1 MSEKILN
8 SLLMSRFFDN
18 IKFKVDL
25 EEVIMSQIVNIVS
38 GGRIGDRYFFRK
50 RISVMENCL
59 IICCDGGVRHLQQT
73 GIKPDVIIGDMD
85 SIDPAQLE
93 SYSRR
98 GIKIIKYQANKDFTD
113 TELALDYA
121 INLKPEAIY
130 IWAAL
135 GGRIDHTLS
144 NVFLL
149 GKGKAF
155 SVKTYLIDKYCEA
168 FLLNGDVTFNKSV
181 GQTVSLIAL
190 SPQVEGITLRGFLY
204 PLDDATLRMGE
215 SRAVSNIIKEENA
228 TVSVRSGNLLVI
240 HYWQKNIF
248 PEAL

>member
-1 MSEKILN
+1 
-8 SLLMSRFFDN
+8 
-18 IKFKVDL
+18 
-25 EEVIMSQIVNIVS
+25 MSQIVNIVS
-38 GGRIGDRYFFRK
+38 GGRVGDRDFFRNK
-50 RISVMENCL
+50 ISGMENCL

-73 GIKPDVIIGDMD
+73 GVKPDVIIGDMD

-93 SYSRR
+93 SYSRQD
-98 GIKIIKYQANKDFTD
+98 IKIIKYPASKDFTD

-130 IWAAL
+130 IWGAL
-135 GGRIDHTLS
+135 GGRLDHTLA

-149 GKGKAF
+149 EKTKALPI
-155 SVKTYLIDKYCEA
+155 KTYLIDEYCEL
-168 FLLNGDVTFNKSV
+168 FLLNGDVTINESA

-204 PLDDATLRMGE
+204 PLDDAMLRMGE
-215 SRAVSNIIKEENA
+215 SLAVSNIINGDEAKI
-228 TVSVRSGNLLVI
+228 SMRSGSLLVI
-240 HYWQKNIF
+240 RYWQKDIF

>member
-1 MSEKILN
+1 
-8 SLLMSRFFDN
+8 
-18 IKFKVDL
+18 
-25 EEVIMSQIVNIVS
+25 MSQIVNIVS
-38 GGRIGDRYFFRK
+38 GGRIGDRDFFREK
-50 RISVMENCL
+50 VSRMENCL

-73 GIKPDVIIGDMD
+73 GIMTDVIIGDMD

-93 SYSRR
+93 IYSSQDV
-98 GIKIIKYQANKDFTD
+98 KIIKYPVSKDFTD

-130 IWAAL
+130 IWGAL
-135 GGRIDHTLS
+135 GGRLDHTLA

-149 GKGKAF
+149 EKTKALPI
-155 SVKTYLIDKYCEA
+155 KTYLIDEYCEV
-168 FLLNGDVTFNKSV
+168 FLLNGDVTIKESA

-204 PLDDATLRMGE
+204 PLDDAILMMGE
-215 SRAVSNIIKEENA
+215 SRAVSNIINGDEAKI
-228 TVSVRSGNLLVI
+228 SVRSGSLLVI
-240 HYWQKNIF
+240 RYWQKDIF

>member
-1 MSEKILN
+1 
-8 SLLMSRFFDN
+8 
-18 IKFKVDL
+18 
-25 EEVIMSQIVNIVS
+25 MSQIVNIVS
-38 GGRIGDRYFFRK
+38 GGRIGYRDFFRK
-50 RISVMENCL
+50 KISGMENCL

-85 SIDPAQLE
+85 SIDPAHLE
-93 SYSRR
+93 IYSRQDV
-98 GIKIIKYQANKDFTD
+98 KIIKYPASKDFTD

-130 IWAAL
+130 IWGAL
-135 GGRIDHTLS
+135 GGRLDHTLA

-149 GKGKAF
+149 EKTKTIPVKA
-155 SVKTYLIDKYCEA
+155 YLIDEYCEA
-168 FLLNGDVTFNKSV
+168 FLLSGDVTFNESA

-215 SRAVSNIIKEENA
+215 SLAVSNIINGDEAKI
-228 TVSVRSGNLLVI
+228 SVRLGSLLVI
-240 HYWQKNIF
+240 RYWQKDIF